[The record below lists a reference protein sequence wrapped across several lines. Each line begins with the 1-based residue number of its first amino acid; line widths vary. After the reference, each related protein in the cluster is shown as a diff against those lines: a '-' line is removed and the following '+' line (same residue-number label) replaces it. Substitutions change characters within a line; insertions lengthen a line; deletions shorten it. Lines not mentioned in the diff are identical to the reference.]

1 MSKVI
6 NKIKKAI
13 GNAAVFNPE
22 IQAAPACILWP
33 DRDRQ
38 WEAVIPI
45 LQAELPELMILG
57 DYAPDKRTGPAI
69 WLRCLLSGRSENV
82 SLPLGQT
89 PIFYLP
95 GVSRQDLRAVEN
107 CPEHLKPLAELQY
120 RGAIWNQ
127 SNAKDWTILAF
138 LRSAQG
144 GLGLDVA
151 QDNDTK
157 QSMLLALSRLLDEEV
172 EPLKNK
178 RLDAEFFKK
187 LLIGD
192 PRRQILEWIDH
203 PEKYRNSSSENEWL
217 AFVEVCRSQF
227 GIHPEKDGPLVASER
242 LALREGPWQA
252 VWDRFCE
259 APNRYP
265 NIPAQIKKCKMPGNS
280 MLWSMG
286 KASEYEGWP
295 QWNELQ
301 ETALRQGLLS
311 LAKHD
316 ASTCRTELFKF
327 EQHHVARRSLVWAEL
342 REAPLALALEH
353 LVVVASETRKS
364 LNAGSLDDLIQAYL
378 NSAWKADDAV
388 LSALACV
395 ESSEDF
401 NAVTVAIRSVYLP
414 WLEDSARHLQN
425 IWEPIARV
433 DTPPSDAE
441 SCIVFVDGLRADS
454 ARRLKS
460 ILASKGAVINE
471 QIRWAALP
479 SVTGTGKPAVAPL
492 ASTSAA
498 ENQSPTDF
506 QAISPYQFEKA
517 LKDSG
522 WMIIRAKDPIP
533 NPICQGYPVASTA
546 NKLWV
551 EIGNIDHEGHERGAK
566 LAKQL
571 PALLS
576 EVAERIEALLSA
588 GWSRIRVVTD
598 HGWLLLPGGLPKS
611 DLPSA
616 VSENKWGRCALL
628 KSGATTVHRVF
639 PWHWNP
645 DESVVLADGISCFR
659 SNEEYTHGGLSLQEC
674 LTLDLI
680 ISLDAPQGA
689 VTITEVKWKGLR
701 CSVLAQGAVSGLQ
714 LDVRKFA
721 EDANTSLINQVK
733 PIEDDRL
740 ASVLVVD
747 MDGDLE
753 GTDTFV
759 VLTNDAG
766 TVITQIST
774 RIGG

>member
-1 MSKVI
+1 MRVLDHLLKTVR
-6 NKIKKAI
+6 
-13 GNAAVFNPE
+13 NAAAFNPE
-22 IQAAPACILWP
+22 AQVAPACILWP

-38 WEAVIPI
+38 WEAVMPA

-69 WLRCLLSGRSENV
+69 WLRCVLSSRAKDV
-82 SLPLGQT
+82 SLPLDRT

-120 RGAIWNQ
+120 RGTIWNQ
-127 SNAKDWTILAF
+127 TNAKDWTILAF

-144 GLGLDVA
+144 GLGLNVA
-151 QDNDTK
+151 QDNETK
-157 QSMLLALSRLLDEEV
+157 QALQLALSPLLDEEV
-172 EPLKNK
+172 AQFKDK
-178 RLDAEFFKK
+178 RLDAEVFKN
-187 LLIGD
+187 LLVGD
-192 PRRQILEWIDH
+192 PRRQILEWIDNV
-203 PEKYRNSSSENEWL
+203 EQYRAHSNENEWL
-217 AFVEVCRSQF
+217 AFVEICRSEY

-242 LALREGPWQA
+242 LALRDGPWRA

-265 NIPAQIKKCKMPGNS
+265 NIPAQIKKCKMPGTP
-280 MLWSMG
+280 MLWSLG
-286 KASEYEGWP
+286 NVSDYEAWP
-295 QWNELQ
+295 QWNEFQ
-301 ETALRQGLLS
+301 EKSLRQGLLS
-311 LAKHD
+311 LANNI
-316 ASTCRTELFKF
+316 ASTCRTELIKL
-327 EQHHVARRSLVWAEL
+327 EQHHGARRSLVWAEL

-353 LVVVASETRKS
+353 LVAVASGTQKF
-364 LNAGSLDDLIQAYL
+364 LNAGTLDDVAKAYL
-378 NSAWKADDAV
+378 ENAWKADDAV
-388 LSALACV
+388 LSALAVV
-395 ESSEDF
+395 ENKDDF
-401 NAVTVAIRSVYLP
+401 DAVTAAIRSIYLP

-425 IWEPIARV
+425 IWKPRAKN
-433 DTPPSDAE
+433 DSQSSDAE
-441 SCIVFVDGLRADS
+441 NCIVFVDGLRADC

-460 ILASKGAVINE
+460 ILEANGAVIDE

-498 ENQSPTDF
+498 ENPSPTDF
-506 QAISPYQFEKA
+506 QAMSPYQFEKA

-522 WMIIRAKDPIP
+522 WMVIRAKDPIP
-533 NPICQGYPVASTA
+533 APICQGYPVASTV

-571 PALLS
+571 PALLA
-576 EVAERIEALLSA
+576 EVAERIEALHSA

-611 DLPSA
+611 NLPSA
-616 VSENKWGRCALL
+616 VSESKWGRCALI
-628 KSGATTVHRVF
+628 KSGAITDHRIF

-680 ISLDAPQGA
+680 VSSDSPQEA
-689 VTITEVKWKGLR
+689 ATIAEVRWKGLR

-721 EDANTSLINQVK
+721 EDANTSLINQAK
-733 PIEDDRL
+733 PIEDDGR
-740 ASVLVVD
+740 ASVLIVD
-747 MDGDLE
+747 MDGDLD
-753 GTDTFV
+753 GTDAFI
-759 VLTNDAG
+759 VLTNVAG
-766 TVITQIST
+766 TVTTQIST

>member
-1 MSKVI
+1 MRVLDHLLKTVRD
-6 NKIKKAI
+6 
-13 GNAAVFNPE
+13 AAVFNSE
-22 IQAAPACILWP
+22 AQVAPACILWP

-38 WEAVIPI
+38 WETVMPS

-57 DYAPDKRTGPAI
+57 DYAPDKRIGPAI
-69 WLRCLLSGRSENV
+69 WLRCVLSGRSENV
-82 SLPLGQT
+82 SLPLDRT

-120 RGAIWNQ
+120 RGTIWNQ
-127 SNAKDWTILAF
+127 TNAKDWTILAF

-144 GLGLDVA
+144 GLGLDIA
-151 QDNDTK
+151 QDNETK
-157 QSMLLALSRLLDEEV
+157 QAMQLALSHLLDEEV
-172 EPLKNK
+172 AQFKGK
-178 RLDAEFFKK
+178 RLDAEVFKN
-187 LLIGD
+187 LLVGD
-192 PRRQILEWIDH
+192 PRRQILEWIDNV
-203 PEKYRNSSSENEWL
+203 EKYRSHSNENEWL
-217 AFVEVCRSQF
+217 AFVEICRSEY

-242 LALREGPWQA
+242 LALRDGPWRA

-265 NIPAQIKKCKMPGNS
+265 NIPAQIKKCKMPGTP
-280 MLWSMG
+280 MLWSLG
-286 KASEYEGWP
+286 NISDYEAWP
-295 QWNELQ
+295 QWNEFQ
-301 ETALRQGLLS
+301 EKSLRQGLLS
-311 LAKHD
+311 LANNI
-316 ASTCRTELFKF
+316 ASTCRTELIKL
-327 EQHHVARRSLVWAEL
+327 EQHHGARRNLVWAQL

-353 LVVVASETRKS
+353 LVAVASGTQKF
-364 LNAGSLDDLIQAYL
+364 LNAGTLDDVAKAYL
-378 NSAWKADDAV
+378 ENAWNADDAV
-388 LSALACV
+388 LSALAV
-395 ESSEDF
+395 LENKDDF
-401 NAVTVAIRSVYLP
+401 DAVTAAIRSIYLP

-425 IWEPIARV
+425 IWKPRAKI
-433 DTPPSDAE
+433 DSQSSDAE
-441 SCIVFVDGLRADS
+441 NCIVFVDGLRADC

-460 ILASKGAVINE
+460 ILEANGAVIDE

-492 ASTSAA
+492 ASTTAA
-498 ENQSPTDF
+498 ENPSPTDF
-506 QAISPYQFEKA
+506 QAMSPYQFEKA

-522 WMIIRAKDPIP
+522 WMVIRAKDPIP
-533 NPICQGYPVASTA
+533 APICQGYPVASTV

-571 PALLS
+571 PTLLA
-576 EVAERIEALLSA
+576 EVAERIEALHSA

-611 DLPSA
+611 NLPSA
-616 VSENKWGRCALL
+616 VSESKWGRCALI
-628 KSGATTVHRVF
+628 KSGAITDHRIF

-680 ISLDAPQGA
+680 VSSDSLQEA
-689 VTITEVKWKGLR
+689 VTIAEVRWKGLR
-701 CSVLAQGAVSGLQ
+701 CSVLAQGALSGLQ

-721 EDANTSLINQVK
+721 EDANTSLINQAK
-733 PIEDDRL
+733 PIEDDGR
-740 ASVLVVD
+740 ASVLIVD
-747 MDGDLE
+747 MDGDLD
-753 GTDTFV
+753 GTDAFI

-766 TVITQIST
+766 TVTTQIST

>member
-1 MSKVI
+1 MRVLDHLL
-6 NKIKKAI
+6 KAVRD
-13 GNAAVFNPE
+13 AAAFNRD
-22 IQAAPACILWP
+22 IQVPPACILWP
-33 DRDRQ
+33 DKERQ
-38 WEAVIPI
+38 WEGIMAR
-45 LQAELPELMILG
+45 LLDELPELFILG
-57 DYAPDKRTGPAI
+57 NYSLDTRTGPSI
-69 WLRCLLSGRSENV
+69 WLRCVLANRS
-82 SLPLGQT
+82 PLAPGPLHQT
-89 PIFYLP
+89 PILYLS

-107 CPEHLKPLAELQY
+107 CPEHLKPLADLQY
-120 RGAIWNQ
+120 RGTIWNQ

-138 LRSAQG
+138 LRSPQG

-203 PEKYRNSSSENEWL
+203 PEKYRTSSSENEWL

-242 LALREGPWQA
+242 LALREGSWKT

-265 NIPAQIKKCKMPGNS
+265 HIPAQIKKCKMPGNS

-316 ASTCRTELFKF
+316 AATCRTELITF
-327 EQHHVARRSLVWAEL
+327 EQHHFARRSLVWAEL
-342 REAPLALALEH
+342 REASLAQALEH

-364 LNAGSLDDLIQAYL
+364 LNAGSLDDVVQAYL
-378 NSAWKADDAV
+378 NSAWKTDDAV

-425 IWEPIARV
+425 IWEPIAKT
-433 DTPPSDAE
+433 DTPSSDAE
-441 SCIVFVDGLRADS
+441 SCIVFVDGLRVDS

-460 ILASKGAVINE
+460 ILAAKGAVIDE

-498 ENQSPTDF
+498 ENPSPTDF
-506 QAISPYQFEKA
+506 QAMSPYQFEKA

-522 WMIIRAKDPIP
+522 WMVIRAKDPIP
-533 NPICQGYPVASTA
+533 APICQGYPVASTV

-571 PALLS
+571 PALLA

-588 GWSRIRVVTD
+588 GWFRIRVVTD

-628 KSGATTVHRVF
+628 KSGATTAHRVF

-680 ISLDAPQGA
+680 LSLDAPQGA
-689 VTITEVKWKGLR
+689 ATIAEVKWKGLR
-701 CSVLAQGAVSGLQ
+701 CSVLAQGTVSGLH
-714 LDVRKFA
+714 LDVRAFA
-721 EDANTSLINQVK
+721 EDANSSLINKTK
-733 PIEDDRL
+733 PVEDDGR
-740 ASVLVVD
+740 ASVLIVD

-753 GTDTFV
+753 GIDAFV

-766 TVITQIST
+766 ILITQIST

>member
-1 MSKVI
+1 MMLI
-6 NKIKKAI
+6 DHLKKSLQSTTK
-13 GNAAVFNPE
+13 FNPD
-22 IQAAPACILWP
+22 IQVAAACILWP
-33 DRDRQ
+33 DKERQ
-38 WEAVIPI
+38 WEGIIPR
-45 LQAELPELMILG
+45 LLNELPTLFSLG
-57 DYAPDKRTGPAI
+57 EYAPDKRTGPAI
-69 WLRCLLSGRSENV
+69 WLRCILAKT
-82 SLPLGQT
+82 LPTSPLPSGQT

-120 RGAIWNQ
+120 RGTIWNQ
-127 SNAKDWTILAF
+127 TNAKDWTILAF

-151 QDNDTK
+151 QDNETK
-157 QSMLLALSRLLDEEV
+157 QAMQLALSHLLDEEV
-172 EPLKNK
+172 AQFKGK
-178 RLDAEFFKK
+178 RLDAEVFKK
-187 LLIGD
+187 LLVGD
-192 PRRQILEWIDH
+192 PRRQILEWIDNV
-203 PEKYRNSSSENEWL
+203 EKYRAHSNENEWL
-217 AFVEVCRSQF
+217 ALVEICRSEY

-242 LALREGPWQA
+242 LALRDGPWRA

-265 NIPAQIKKCKMPGNS
+265 NIPAQIKKCKMPGTP
-280 MLWSMG
+280 MLWSLG
-286 KASEYEGWP
+286 NVSDYEAWP
-295 QWNELQ
+295 QWNEFQ
-301 ETALRQGLLS
+301 EKSLRQGLLS
-311 LAKHD
+311 LANNV
-316 ASTCRTELFKF
+316 ASTCRTELIKL
-327 EQHHVARRSLVWAEL
+327 EQHHGARRNLVWAQL

-353 LVVVASETRKS
+353 LVAVASGTQKF
-364 LNAGSLDDLIQAYL
+364 LNAGTLDDVAKAYL
-378 NSAWKADDAV
+378 KNAWKADDAV
-388 LSALACV
+388 LSALAVV
-395 ESSEDF
+395 ENKDDF
-401 NAVTVAIRSVYLP
+401 DAVTAAIRSIYLP

-425 IWEPIARV
+425 IWRPRAKN
-433 DTPPSDAE
+433 DSQSSDSE
-441 SCIVFVDGLRADS
+441 SCIVFVDGLRADC

-460 ILASKGAVINE
+460 ILEANGAVIDE

-498 ENQSPTDF
+498 ENPSPTDF
-506 QAISPYQFEKA
+506 QAMSTYQFEKT

-522 WMIIRAKDPIP
+522 WMVIRVKDPIP
-533 NPICQGYPVASTA
+533 APICQGYPVASKV

-571 PALLS
+571 PALLA

-611 DLPSA
+611 NLPSA
-616 VSENKWGRCALL
+616 VSESKWGRCALI
-628 KSGATTVHRVF
+628 KSGATTVHRIF

-680 ISLDAPQGA
+680 VSSDSPQEA
-689 VTITEVKWKGLR
+689 VTIAEVRWKGLR
-701 CSVLAQGAVSGLQ
+701 CSVLAQGALSGLQ

-721 EDANTSLINQVK
+721 EDANTSLINQAK
-733 PIEDDRL
+733 PIEDDGR
-740 ASVLVVD
+740 ASVLIVD

-753 GTDTFV
+753 GTDAFV
-759 VLTNDAG
+759 VLTNDTG
-766 TVITQIST
+766 TVTTQIST

>member
-1 MSKVI
+1 MRVFDHLLKTVRD
-6 NKIKKAI
+6 
-13 GNAAVFNPE
+13 AAVFNPE
-22 IQAAPACILWP
+22 AQVAPACILWP

-38 WEAVIPI
+38 WEAVMPI

-82 SLPLGQT
+82 SLPLGKT

-120 RGAIWNQ
+120 RGTIWNQ

-203 PEKYRNSSSENEWL
+203 PEKYRTSSSENEWL

-242 LALREGPWQA
+242 LALREVPWKT

-342 REAPLALALEH
+342 RKAPLALALEH

-425 IWEPIARV
+425 IWEPIARI

-441 SCIVFVDGLRADS
+441 SCIIFVDGLRADS

-492 ASTSAA
+492 ASTGAA
-498 ENQSPTDF
+498 ENPSPTDF
-506 QAISPYQFEKA
+506 QAMSPYQLEKA

-522 WMIIRAKDPIP
+522 WMVIRAKDPIP
-533 NPICQGYPVASTA
+533 APICQGYPVASTV
-546 NKLWV
+546 NKIWV

-571 PALLS
+571 PALLA

-598 HGWLLLPGGLPKS
+598 HGWLLMPGGLPKS
-611 DLPSA
+611 NLPTA

-628 KSGATTVHRVF
+628 KSGAATDHRIF
-639 PWHWNP
+639 SWHWNP

-680 ISLDAPQGA
+680 VSSDSYQEA
-689 VTITEVKWKGLR
+689 VTIAEVRWKGLR
-701 CSVLAQGAVSGLQ
+701 CSVLAQGVVNGLH

-721 EDANTSLINQVK
+721 EDASTSLINQTK
-733 PIEDDRL
+733 PVEDDGR
-740 ASVLVVD
+740 ASVLIVD

-753 GTDTFV
+753 GTDAFV
-759 VLTNDAG
+759 VLTNDTG
-766 TVITQIST
+766 TVTTQIST